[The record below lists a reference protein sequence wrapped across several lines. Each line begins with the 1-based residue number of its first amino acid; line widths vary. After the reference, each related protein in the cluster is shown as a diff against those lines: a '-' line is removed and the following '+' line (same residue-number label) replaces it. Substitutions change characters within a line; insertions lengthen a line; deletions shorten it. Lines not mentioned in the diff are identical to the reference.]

1 MHAQPRYSKRG
12 RPGRD
17 AQPDQVI
24 YHVDG
29 ALASSLAAR
38 QGLIDQHS
46 CFILATNEL
55 DDTQRSPQEGLH
67 GYKGQGQAERGFR
80 FVQAPQFLA
89 ASLYLKKPKRIM
101 QTWNPLLSVRAN
113 VDDCGSQKGNMLYL
127 RPCIWLWHRQ

>member
-1 MHAQPRYSKRG
+1 MLKGMPRYSKRG

-55 DDTQRSPQEGLH
+55 DDTQLSPQEGHAFQHDPLC
-67 GYKGQGQAERGFR
+67 ARS
-80 FVQAPQFLA
+80 LA
-89 ASLYLKKPKRIM
+89 VETCLPF
-101 QTWNPLLSVRAN
+101 
-113 VDDCGSQKGNMLYL
+113 
-127 RPCIWLWHRQ
+127 